1 MEEHIKK
8 KELLTLLD
16 HELLTLKKNMKV
28 YKKQGNSDLFFI
40 ANKSKV
46 HSEVK
51 LQLNQLN
58 QELNDENKK

>member
-1 MEEHIKK
+1 MI
-8 KELLTLLD
+8 LISCFLFQ
-16 HELLTLKKNMKV
+16 KV